1 MIKKEFTMDEAR
13 DVAQKIGIDFSA
25 VDFTET
31 DFLNGMN
38 VELEHGARD
47 PETNVT
53 DDDPIMT
60 GKIAWAHLKEFGD
73 YYVRLEK
80 MEAEAEGKI

>member
-1 MIKKEFTMDEAR
+1 MSREKFSEEEAAA
-13 DVAQKIGIDFSA
+13 VAQKIGISFDE
-25 VDFTET
+25 VDYSLTSFTA
-31 DFLNGMN
+31 GMN
-38 VELEHGARD
+38 VELEHGLID

-53 DDDPIMT
+53 DDDPETT

-73 YYVRLEK
+73 YYERLEK